1 MLWWPLSLGCLHI
14 PCPHTMGGGA
24 GRVLWGP
31 LSLGCL
37 QAAASTPIQPIP
49 YCPSLAIRSCS
60 QGSGAIAHITGSPGT
75 PRAENPAFSTV
86 QVKTEQG
93 TLREKEF
100 VWMQP
105 DYVRITHVQGAC
117 VCACTQVCP
126 RTCV

>member
-1 MLWWPLSLGCLHI
+1 MVAPLSELPAYPL
-14 PCPHTMGGGA
+14 PPHNGGRGGEGVVGA
-24 GRVLWGP
+24 P
-31 LSLGCL
+31 LSGLPAGCSFYPNPAHPL
-37 QAAASTPIQPIP
+37 LSVLSNQELLPGQWC
-49 YCPSLAIRSCS
+49 YCSYHRFPRYS
-60 QGSGAIAHITGSPGT
+60 QGP
-75 PRAENPAFSTV
+75 ENPAFSTV

-105 DYVRITHVQGAC
+105 DYVRITHVRGAC